1 LKPVVARYI
10 AQLDKLYQVFD
21 RQNKI
26 SKELNILYTSK
37 LKGDVDKFNN
47 RILNAKS
54 ITFNE
59 MKEGVLLIDIPLFNE
74 LLSRHLE
81 FVEENAAVLT

>member
-1 LKPVVARYI
+1 VARYI

>member
-1 LKPVVARYI
+1 MARYI